1 MQLRT
6 LVERF
11 MEKVEMIP
19 ISGCWLW
26 TGALIKS
33 TGYGRFGI
41 GKRKVEY
48 AHRASWILFN
58 GKIPDEKFV
67 CHHCDTPACV
77 NPNHLFIG
85 SAKDNSQDA
94 LNKGRMVHPT
104 IEQRPR
110 AEDQPMAKLTNDQ
123 VRFIR
128 ESKEKTKI
136 LAATYGVNPSC
147 ISRIR
152 LYQTYKSV
160 E

>member
-1 MQLRT
+1 MKT
-6 LVERF
+6 STERF

-48 AHRASWILFN
+48 AHRASWNLFN
-58 GKIPDEKFV
+58 GEIPKGMFI

-85 SAKDNSQDA
+85 SAKDNAQDA
-94 LNKGRMVHPT
+94 LKKSRTVMPT
-104 IEQRPR
+104 TEQRLR
-110 AEDQPMAKLTNDQ
+110 AEDQPMAKLTNEQ

-128 ESKEKTKI
+128 SSSEAANI
-136 LAATYGVNPSC
+136 LAATYGVHPSS
-147 ISRIR
+147 ISNAR
-152 LYQTYKSV
+152 LYKTYRSV
-160 E
+160 V